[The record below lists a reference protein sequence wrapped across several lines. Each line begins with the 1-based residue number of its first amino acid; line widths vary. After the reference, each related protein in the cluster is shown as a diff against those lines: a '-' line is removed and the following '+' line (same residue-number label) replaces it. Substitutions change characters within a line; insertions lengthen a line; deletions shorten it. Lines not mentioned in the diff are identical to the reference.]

1 MAIDEH
7 RGGSFKS
14 FLGFFKVVGGV
25 VAEKVEGRVDER
37 CDGDRGGQGEEAT
50 KGRVVMGV

>member
-25 VAEKVEGRVDER
+25 VAEKVEGRVDE
-37 CDGDRGGQGEEAT
+37 EAT

>member
-25 VAEKVEGRVDER
+25 VAEKVEGRVDAR
-37 CDGDRGGQGEEAT
+37 CDGD
-50 KGRVVMGV
+50 

>member
-1 MAIDEH
+1 MRGSSRMAID

-37 CDGDRGGQGEEAT
+37 CDGD
-50 KGRVVMGV
+50 